1 MSTTQVRDYQQEAQA
16 EREAAAASKVLDDEA
31 AQVAS
36 LPISPHLS
44 PHLSRHQV
52 ALSSMREE
60 VIDSAGSGAAKG
72 AATTTKEALASLER
86 EAELVEEE
94 RWGEMGRDGEA

>member
-31 AQVAS
+31 AQVTS

-44 PHLSRHQV
+44 PSLPISLPTSPATRSRSRRC
-52 ALSSMREE
+52 AR
-60 VIDSAGSGAAKG
+60 
-72 AATTTKEALASLER
+72 R
-86 EAELVEEE
+86 
-94 RWGEMGRDGEA
+94 